1 MKRNLLAKGLVSAFF
16 FGVAAAG
23 LIMLLS
29 GCSTVTV
36 PTAGKHVDV
45 VVTGV
50 GAQLAASTAPGTPG
64 VMVGMFKIH
73 VRTSPVSTNEMHIA
87 RSFGATTMQ
96 NTSWNPFNTSFDDYY
111 GDGDV
116 AVSVTNGA
124 AVVPKSMMSLAPMR
138 K

>member
-1 MKRNLLAKGLVSAFF
+1 MKVKLAIS
-16 FGVAAAG
+16 
-23 LIMLLS
+23 IMACLAL
-29 GCSTVTV
+29 CACTTVTV

-64 VMVGMFKIH
+64 IMVGMFKVH
-73 VRTSPVSTNEMHIA
+73 VRTSPVGTNDMHIA
-87 RSFGATTMQ
+87 RSFGATSMA

-116 AVSVTNGA
+116 SVSLTNGA
-124 AVVPKSMMSLAPMR
+124 AVVPKSMMTLAPA